1 MHDMFSLAG
10 KTALVTGATSGIG
23 LAIAESF
30 SAAGANLI
38 VSSIDAAA
46 CDRVSEALNRDDHR
60 AYGIPCNV
68 LDERELDALVDRAL
82 LHFGAVDVLVVNA
95 GGQAPPDGRELSA
108 NSAALDET
116 LRLNLGQAVRL
127 TDRLIPAMAAR
138 KEGSVILMS
147 SISGLR
153 GNKAIGSY
161 ALAKAAMA
169 QLARNLAVQWG
180 PDNVRANA
188 ISPGL
193 IQTPFSRGLMED
205 AGLLA
210 KRLQNTPLRRVGMP
224 MEVAGAALLLA
235 SAAGGFVTGQNIVVD
250 GGTVI
255 TDGN

>member
-1 MHDMFSLAG
+1 
-10 KTALVTGATSGIG
+10 
-23 LAIAESF
+23 
-30 SAAGANLI
+30 
-38 VSSIDAAA
+38 
-46 CDRVSEALNRDDHR
+46 
-60 AYGIPCNV
+60 
-68 LDERELDALVDRAL
+68 
-82 LHFGAVDVLVVNA
+82 
-95 GGQAPPDGRELSA
+95 
-108 NSAALDET
+108 
-116 LRLNLGQAVRL
+116 
-127 TDRLIPAMAAR
+127 
-138 KEGSVILMS
+138 VILMS